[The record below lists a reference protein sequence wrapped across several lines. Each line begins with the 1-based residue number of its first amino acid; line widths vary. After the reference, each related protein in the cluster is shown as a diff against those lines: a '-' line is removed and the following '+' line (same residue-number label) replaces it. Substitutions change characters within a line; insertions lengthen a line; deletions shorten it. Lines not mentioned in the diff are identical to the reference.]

1 MSPLIAV
8 VDDEPDIVEL
18 VTLHLNRS
26 GYRTKGFPDAT
37 SFLRFTASHVPDLVV
52 LDLMLPDMDG
62 LDVCREIRGNPR
74 LQHVPVLMLT
84 ARSEELDRVLGLE
97 TGADDYVSKPFSPR
111 ELVARVKALLRRKDR
126 SGDQSFL
133 QVGDIVIDANKHSV
147 TVAGTRVE
155 LTPTEFRIL
164 QLLASKQGWLFSRNQ
179 ILEHL
184 WGDEKA
190 VLDRTIDVH
199 IMNLRAKLG
208 NLGRLIRNVRGMG
221 YKLEVE

>member
-18 VTLHLNRS
+18 VTLHLTRS
-26 GYRTKGFPDAT
+26 GYQTRSFPDAAT
-37 SFLRFTASHVPDLVV
+37 FFCFTTTCIPDLVV

-62 LDVCREIRGNPR
+62 LDVCREIRRSEQLRHIPI
-74 LQHVPVLMLT
+74 LMLT

-111 ELVARVKALLRRKDR
+111 ELVARVKALLRRKER
-126 SGDQSFL
+126 LSEGTLL
-133 QVGDIVIDANKHSV
+133 QVGDIVIDVHKHSV
-147 TVAGTRVE
+147 TVTGKKVE

-164 QLLASKQGWLFSRNQ
+164 WLLASKPGWVFSRNQ

-184 WGDEKA
+184 WGNEKV

-199 IMNLRAKLG
+199 IMNLRTKLG
-208 NLGRLIRNVRGMG
+208 ALGHLVRNVRGMG
-221 YKLEVE
+221 YKLEAE